1 MQNLVATMELNEAL
15 RIDPTILTQMTMN
28 SQETTLAFQEMF
40 KNTYYW
46 HEIASETL
54 PRFKLLVEQTFLK
67 YKDYYEKALEI
78 YNSDV
83 DWKAGWLTAINEITS
98 SSDKRN
104 ETNTYN
110 GTQNGNNNQTN
121 IDLPNYS
128 GTGTPSSKVETEVSN
143 SISSTKNYNT
153 DNITGRNFE
162 HNKSSVNVLDER
174 SKALSQVRN
183 ILLEF
188 VEKFKF
194 CFVLIY
200 N

>member
-1 MQNLVATMELNEAL
+1 MELNEAL

-46 HEIASETL
+46 NEIASETL

-83 DWKAGWLTAINEITS
+83 DWKAGWLTAIKESTLSKDIRDENSTS
-98 SSDKRN
+98 
-104 ETNTYN
+104 N
-110 GTQNGNNNQTN
+110 GTQNVDNSQTN
-121 IDLPNYS
+121 IDLPNYT
-128 GTGTPSSKVETEVSN
+128 GTGTPSSKVETGGSN
-143 SISSTKNYNT
+143 TMSSTKNYNT
-153 DNITGRNFE
+153 NNNTERNFE
-162 HNKSSVNVLDER
+162 HNKKSVNILDER

>member
-1 MQNLVATMELNEAL
+1 MELNEAL
-15 RIDPTILTQMTMN
+15 EIDPTILTQMTMN
-28 SQETTLAFQEMF
+28 SVDTTSAFQEMF

-46 HEIASETL
+46 YEIASETL
-54 PRFKLLVEQTFLK
+54 PRFKLLIEQTFLK
-67 YKDYYEKALEI
+67 YKDYYERALEI
-78 YNSDV
+78 YNSDI
-83 DWKAGWLTAINEITS
+83 DWKSGWITAIKESTS
-98 SSDKRN
+98 SIDKRN

-128 GTGTPSSKVETEVSN
+128 GTGTPSSKVETEGN
-143 SISSTKNYNT
+143 NAISSTKNYNT
-153 DNITGRNFE
+153 DNTTGRNFE

-194 CFVLIY
+194 CFVQIY

>member
-1 MQNLVATMELNEAL
+1 MELNEAL

-46 HEIASETL
+46 YEIASETL

-83 DWKAGWLTAINEITS
+83 DWKAGWLTTIKESTS
-98 SSDKRN
+98 SSDKRV
-104 ETNTYN
+104 ETSTYN

-128 GTGTPSSKVETEVSN
+128 GTGTPSSKVETEGNN

-153 DNITGRNFE
+153 DNTTGRNFE

-194 CFVLIY
+194 CFVQIY